1 MNKYEDRGMMKYAPY
16 QSLVEQSASLRKLRY
31 NKNKKEKPVISNER
45 AEEINTVLSSY
56 SNEEVIIRFF
66 EDGYLFYIEGKIE
79 KIEPMYRFLKI
90 NDKKIEFKNLIEII
104 YKD

>member
-1 MNKYEDRGMMKYAPY
+1 MSKYEDRGMMKYAPY

-56 SNEEVIIRFF
+56 NNEEVIIRFF
-66 EDGYLFYIEGKIE
+66 EDGYLYYIEGKIE

-90 NDKKIEFKNLIEII
+90 NDKKIEFKNLIEIV

>member
-1 MNKYEDRGMMKYAPY
+1 MNKYKDRGMMKYAPY

-45 AEEINTVLSSY
+45 AEEINAVLSSY
-56 SNEEVIIRFF
+56 NNEEVIIRFF
-66 EDGYLFYIEGKIE
+66 EDGYLYYIEGKIE

-90 NDKKIEFKNLIEII
+90 NDKKIEFKNLIEIV